1 MRTLTDF
8 SYETVDLR
16 RHQDK
21 YALKG
26 QKANQDTTDIKEII
40 QVNMKHEIKTFY
52 EKLKWKTFVPS
63 RCTLQELLNEVLQ
76 ATSI

>member
-40 QVNMKHEIKTFY
+40 QMNMKHEIKLS
-52 EKLKWKTFVPS
+52 EEVKLEPDLS
-63 RCTLQELLNEVLQ
+63 L
-76 ATSI
+76 